1 MKSNISKIYLFFSF
15 ILIQI
20 VFIALLLVNIFSIN
34 LDLLFNTQKIPQYVQ
49 NIYIILLYS
58 CILFNLFYLDKESF
72 LSIFK
77 ISKKDVRDLFRSFLY
92 GFVSL
97 IIFYLL
103 NTLLG
108 FSFIEKSIYIYK
120 IPIIFVTSFLIGFS
134 EELLFRNFIFKN
146 LSLELSEKKSLIISS
161 YIYAQLHFLRFDL
174 SLYQIFIPIINL
186 FLVGYLLAYL
196 YKKIGFWYSVGLH
209 SGWVFIISYIN
220 QEKFL
225 NHSKEYIFLSGG
237 NYPPSGLI
245 CFVILITTIFLLK
258 KKILNIYIT

>member
-34 LDLLFNTQKIPQYVQ
+34 LELIFNTQKIPQYIQ
-49 NIYIILLYS
+49 IIYIILLYS

-72 LSIFK
+72 LSVFK
-77 ISKKDVRDLFRSFLY
+77 ISKKDLKYLSKSFLY
-92 GFVSL
+92 GFLSL

-103 NTLLG
+103 NTLIC

-146 LSLELSEKKSLIISS
+146 LSLDLSEKKSLIISS

-209 SGWVFIISYIN
+209 SGWVFVISYIN
-220 QEKFL
+220 QENTLVHDIKYL
-225 NHSKEYIFLSGG
+225 FLSGG

-245 CFVILITTIFLLK
+245 CFVILIFTAYFLLNK
-258 KKILNIYIT
+258 YN